1 MASFDYREPETVEEA
16 VELLQQHGDEAY
28 IIAGGTA
35 LVTMIRQRLVHPGVL
50 IGLWRIPGLDG
61 VEQLPDGSVR
71 IGAMT
76 KHAAVERSSLV
87 RQYDAAMGEA
97 FGSVGTVRIR
107 NQGTLGG
114 HLAHAD
120 PAQDPPPVL
129 LALDARVTLHGPGG
143 SEEWPVSQL
152 FRDYF
157 ETSLGPSQVVT
168 GVVLPPRPRGPV
180 ATYLK
185 FKTRT
190 HDDYATVAVA
200 VSARIDDMGWH
211 DVRIAVGAAGPVP
224 MRIAEA
230 EMLLDGSPGDG
241 EAIAEAAE
249 RVGDLVDPISDSR
262 GSAAYKRAMARVWTR
277 RALMSVRDQSAAET
291 RSPSW

>member
-1 MASFDYREPETVEEA
+1 MASFDYREPESLEEA
-16 VELLQQHGDEAY
+16 VALLQQHGDEAH

-35 LVTMIRQRLVHPGVL
+35 LVTMIRQRLVAPGVL
-50 IGLWRIPGLDG
+50 VGLRRIPGLDSL
-61 VEQLPDGSVR
+61 EQLPDGSVR

-76 KHAAVERSSLV
+76 KHATVERSSLV
-87 RQYDAAMGEA
+87 RQYDAAIVEA

-114 HLAHAD
+114 NLAHAD

-129 LALDARVTLHGPGG
+129 LALDARICVRGPGG
-143 SEEWPVSQL
+143 SEEWPISQL

-168 GVVLPPRPRGPV
+168 AVVLPPRPRGSV

-200 VSARIDDMGWH
+200 VSARIDEIGWH

-224 MRIAEA
+224 MRVAEA
-230 EMLLDGSPGDG
+230 ETLLEGSPGAG
-241 EAIAEAAE
+241 EAIAEVAD
-249 RVGDLVDPISDSR
+249 RVGDLVDPITDSR

-277 RALMSVRDQSAAET
+277 RALMRVRDQIAAEARPT
-291 RSPSW
+291 R